1 MARLVW
7 SEGQSIP
14 STWQQPAQRAG
25 SPCLGAQRSSGGG
38 PKGPPS
44 APPTIPPIIITPFS
58 YQVPA
63 PAIDPRTKP
72 PKPPLVQ
79 HRPCISC

>member
-1 MARLVW
+1 MAWLDL

-14 STWQQPAQRAG
+14 SVCNRTRR
-25 SPCLGAQRSSGGG
+25 QRSAQHLSGGG

-58 YQVPA
+58 YQMPE
-63 PAIDPRTKP
+63 PAIDPRVTPLRP
-72 PKPPLVQ
+72 PITERPP
-79 HRPCISC
+79 CMTC

>member
-1 MARLVW
+1 MAWLAM

-14 STWQQPAQRAG
+14 SVCNYTRR
-25 SPCLGAQRSSGGG
+25 QRSALRLSGGG

-58 YQVPA
+58 YEMPE
-63 PAIDPRTKP
+63 PAIDPRVTPLKP
-72 PKPPLVQ
+72 PIIER
-79 HRPCISC
+79 RPCMTC

>member
-1 MARLVW
+1 MAWLAM

-14 STWQQPAQRAG
+14 SSRPTPRR
-25 SPCLGAQRSSGGG
+25 QRSALRLSGGG

-58 YQVPA
+58 YQMPE
-63 PAIDPRTKP
+63 PAIDPRIAPLKP
-72 PKPPLVQ
+72 PITERPP
-79 HRPCISC
+79 CMTC